1 MADDLRTTLLGA
13 KHLNDLVAFGLQRYK
28 ESFTRNIKNAMQSGY
43 LPFTQPLK
51 GQERRDY
58 LLSQEASQQALQM
71 MLNPES
77 DAAEREQGVQLLRDI
92 QEARNGQP
100 ENAQEGTHEGEQ
112 SDTR

>member
-1 MADDLRTTLLGA
+1 MADELRTTLLGA

-51 GQERRDY
+51 GQERQDF
-58 LLSQEASQQALQM
+58 LLSQQASQQALQM

-100 ENAQEGTHEGEQ
+100 ANTQEGTHEGEQ